1 MAQIEINIDNYLSEE
16 EKKELAVE
24 VFKEQ
29 VKKELFKSSDGTV
42 QSDSE
47 IQRVIGNIS
56 HQIVMNEV
64 QKHIPD
70 CEQMIKEK
78 TLKLI
83 TESNFSYQL
92 FKVKNAWDKEESLAI
107 TYMNETMRSS
117 KELFQ
122 SKIKEAIANY
132 DPSKEISTQISE
144 TFAEM
149 SDTIYRLSELFQ
161 NKSK

>member
-29 VKKELFKSSDGTV
+29 VKKELFKYSDGTV

-117 KELFQ
+117 KEIFQ

-144 TFAEM
+144 TCAEM